1 MLKIFETLID
11 RKNNLDKL
19 DSPSVEPRSDLVA
32 QKPNFNKQDNTFMLK
47 HGEKIYNELI
57 KVLKSETVGVE
68 FLEHFYATCALLLL
82 ECNSDENIRMQLN
95 LIIDIQELALNAN
108 SNLRLSNANKFAL
121 HSLCISLLSILSFV
135 VRVPNIF
142 EYRYIHT
149 PSGF

>member
-1 MLKIFETLID
+1 M
-11 RKNNLDKL
+11 
-19 DSPSVEPRSDLVA
+19 VA